1 MTRTEARILAEEL
14 YKLMRKDVKR
24 IVEETVIECSDEW
37 VGVGEAANILGC
49 SVGTLYNNISH
60 IPHTKNGRLLRFKKS
75 ALIKY
80 LER

>member
-49 SVGTLYNNISH
+49 SVGTLYNNISN
-60 IPHTKNGRLLRFKKS
+60 ISHTKNGRLLRFKKS
-75 ALIKY
+75 ELIKY

>member
-49 SVGTLYNNISH
+49 SVGTLYNNISN
-60 IPHTKNGRLLRFKKS
+60 IPHTKTVDFFDLRN
-75 ALIKY
+75 
-80 LER
+80 RH

>member
-49 SVGTLYNNISH
+49 SVGTLSLIH
-60 IPHTKNGRLLRFKKS
+60 I
-75 ALIKY
+75 
-80 LER
+80 

>member
-49 SVGTLYNNISH
+49 SVGTLYNNISN
-60 IPHTKNGRLLRFKKS
+60 IPPTNNGRLLRFKKS
-75 ALIKY
+75 ELIKY

>member
-49 SVGTLYNNISH
+49 SVGTLYNNISK

-75 ALIKY
+75 ELIKY

>member
-49 SVGTLYNNISH
+49 SVGTLYNNISN
-60 IPHTKNGRLLRFKKS
+60 IPHTKKGRLLRFKKS